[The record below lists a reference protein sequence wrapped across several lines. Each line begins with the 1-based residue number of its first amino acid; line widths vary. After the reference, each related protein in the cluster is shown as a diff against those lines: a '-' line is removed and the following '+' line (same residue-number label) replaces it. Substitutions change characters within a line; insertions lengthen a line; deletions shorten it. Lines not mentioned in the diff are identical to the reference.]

1 MKLRIRHSTRYTYDK
16 KVQLNIHEFYLIPL
30 QRFYFKVLKSNW
42 TVFPTPLGFHERIN
56 FENNPYFQAWFT
68 GESDFLE
75 IKSDF
80 EIEVGEFNPYG
91 FIIQPQ
97 PVFPFETFSYPEE
110 VKDYLRIYI
119 EGEKLPGL
127 DDFVKSVMKESD
139 GLVGFLVLL
148 LAKIH
153 SNWEHIIRHEEG
165 IMPLGE
171 VFESKIGS
179 CRDLSWML
187 MAMLRSIGLACRFV
201 SGYAFNPELD
211 AGHELHAW
219 VEVFLPGASWIG
231 LDPSL
236 GLLADSRYIPL
247 AISYDPK
254 FASPVVGNYGGASQS
269 HLTTDVVIE
278 VV

>member
-1 MKLRIRHSTRYTYDK
+1 MKLRIRHSTRYTYDQ

-68 GESDFLE
+68 GETDFLE

-80 EIEVGEFNPYG
+80 EIEVEDFNPYG

-97 PVFPFETFSYPEE
+97 PIFPFDQFAYSEE
-110 VKDYLRIYI
+110 KRDYLKIYT
-119 EGEKLPGL
+119 EGETLPEIP
-127 DDFVKSVMKESD
+127 DFVKGVLKEAD

-153 SNWEHIIRHEEG
+153 SKWEHIIRHEEG
-165 IMPLGE
+165 IMPPSE
-171 VFESKIGS
+171 VFESKTGS

-201 SGYAFNPELD
+201 SGYAFNPKLD

-247 AISYDPK
+247 AISYEPR
-254 FASPVVGNYGGASQS
+254 FASPVVGNYSGDSAS
-269 HLTTDVVIE
+269 HMVTDVVIE

>member
-1 MKLRIRHSTRYTYDK
+1 MKLRIRHSTRYTYDQ

-30 QRFYFKVLKSNW
+30 QRFYYKVLKSNW
-42 TVFPTPLGFHERIN
+42 TVYPHPVGFYEKIN
-56 FENNPYFQAWFT
+56 FENNPYYQAWFS
-68 GESDFLE
+68 GETDFLE
-75 IKSDF
+75 VQSDF

-97 PVFPFETFSYPEE
+97 PVFPFDKFSYPEE
-110 VKDYLRIYI
+110 FRDFLRIYA
-119 EGEKLPGL
+119 EGETLPEFAH
-127 DDFVKSVMKESD
+127 FVKSVMNESD
-139 GLVGFLVLL
+139 DLIGFLVGL

-153 SNWEHIIRHEEG
+153 SKWEHIIRHEEG
-165 IMPLGE
+165 IMPLLE
-171 VFESKIGS
+171 VFESKSGS

-187 MAMLRSIGLACRFV
+187 MAMLRSVGLACRFV
-201 SGYAFNPELD
+201 SGYAFNPELN

-247 AISYDPK
+247 AISYDPR
-254 FASPVVGNYGGASQS
+254 FTLPVNGNYGGASGS
-269 HLTTDVVIE
+269 HLSTDVVIE
-278 VV
+278 LV